1 MNYFRGVGMF
11 GSAFLGAHLMRGAA
25 AAALLA
31 WAIVHQTAHPWL
43 SLGAGVA
50 ALVALRGCPMCW
62 TVGLVETLSQGRRD
76 STISAQG
83 VRELPML
90 LRLSP
95 DFGWSHR
102 LLALNALTGHGC
114 TNLAT
119 GREGGTVP
127 KTIAILGSALFF
139 AVAPSTVAGLVP
151 WWITRWEFRPPF
163 FDLDATRAVGILLIV
178 AGLPGLVDSFAR
190 FALQG
195 LGTPAP
201 IAPTQNLV
209 VTGLYRY
216 VRNPIYV
223 ALVAVI
229 LGQAA
234 LFGDQ
239 RLLAYGVL
247 VWLAFHAFV
256 VGYEEPVLV
265 RTFGTEYED
274 FRANVPRWIPRLT
287 PWRAARRRNHS

>member
-1 MNYFRGVGMF
+1 MT
-11 GSAFLGAHLMRGAA
+11 
-25 AAALLA
+25 AL
-31 WAIVHQTAHPWL
+31 
-43 SLGAGVA
+43 
-50 ALVALRGCPMCW
+50 
-62 TVGLVETLSQGRRD
+62 
-76 STISAQG
+76 
-83 VRELPML
+83 
-90 LRLSP
+90 
-95 DFGWSHR
+95 
-102 LLALNALTGHGC
+102 
-114 TNLAT
+114 
-119 GREGGTVP
+119 P
-127 KTIAILGSALFF
+127 KTIAVLGSALFF
-139 AVAPSTVAGLVP
+139 AVAPSSVAGLVP
-151 WWITRWEFRPPF
+151 WWITHWEFRPPF

-223 ALVAVI
+223 ALVAVT
-229 LGQAA
+229 LGQAV

-239 RLLAYGVL
+239 RLLWYAALLWLFFHVWVL
-247 VWLAFHAFV
+247 VF
-256 VGYEEPVLV
+256 EEPTLKQ
-265 RTFGTEYED
+265 TFGAQYED

>member
-1 MNYFRGVGMF
+1 MQKIMVWRPRTSFPPLRA
-11 GSAFLGAHLMRGAA
+11 SMRMVD
-25 AAALLA
+25 
-31 WAIVHQTAHPWL
+31 IRTTTYKRC
-43 SLGAGVA
+43 S
-50 ALVALRGCPMCW
+50 
-62 TVGLVETLSQGRRD
+62 
-76 STISAQG
+76 
-83 VRELPML
+83 
-90 LRLSP
+90 
-95 DFGWSHR
+95 F
-102 LLALNALTGHGC
+102 
-114 TNLAT
+114 
-119 GREGGTVP
+119 
-127 KTIAILGSALFF
+127 
-139 AVAPSTVAGLVP
+139 
-151 WWITRWEFRPPF
+151 
-163 FDLDATRAVGILLIV
+163 
-178 AGLPGLVDSFAR
+178 VDSFAR

-223 ALVAVI
+223 ALI

-265 RTFGTEYED
+265 RRFGTEYED

-287 PWRAARRRNHS
+287 PWRAARRQNHS

>member
-1 MNYFRGVGMF
+1 MPDVLDSRPDRDGFRKAV
-11 GSAFLGAHLMRGAA
+11 
-25 AAALLA
+25 
-31 WAIVHQTAHPWL
+31 AIQP
-43 SLGAGVA
+43 
-50 ALVALRGCPMCW
+50 
-62 TVGLVETLSQGRRD
+62 
-76 STISAQG
+76 
-83 VRELPML
+83 
-90 LRLSP
+90 
-95 DFGWSHR
+95 
-102 LLALNALTGHGC
+102 LNALTGHGC
-114 TNLAT
+114 INIAT
-119 GREGGTVP
+119 GREGRAVR
-127 KTIAILGSALFF
+127 KTIAVLGSALFF
-139 AVAPSTVAGLVP
+139 AVAPSSVAGLVP

-229 LGQAA
+229 LGQAV

-239 RLLAYGVL
+239 RLLGYGAFL
-247 VWLAFHAFV
+247 WLAFHIFV
-256 VGYEEPVLV
+256 LAYEEPTLRETYGAEYQEY
-265 RTFGTEYED
+265 RT
-274 FRANVPRWIPRLT
+274 NVPRWIPRLT